1 MSDRRVAN
9 EEKNLSGPKE
19 TRENEQK
26 PTQDSEMYCK
36 WEEAADEGPQKAG
49 LRCYVTLG
57 WRERNPHTL
66 VREALWTK
74 EMCSPDQ
81 SERPQKKSR
90 CEGLLTWL
98 HWQRNYENSC
108 GNYNSARPWRI
119 LSPASPSAGYSFS
132 LQLDQWFCLWLHLG
146 ITQGAFL
153 NFLMLRLHSHPR
165 HLKWLPGGLAGIC
178 ICSRPPRSFQNM
190 GTIELD

>member
-1 MSDRRVAN
+1 MSDRWVVN

-36 WEEAADEGPQKAG
+36 WEAAADVGPQKAG

-57 WRERNPHTL
+57 WRERNPHTF
-66 VREALWTK
+66 VPEALWIK

-81 SERPQKKSR
+81 SERPQKKSG

-108 GNYNSARPWRI
+108 GNYNSARPWHI
-119 LSPASPSAGYSFS
+119 LSPASPSVGYSVS
-132 LQLDQWFCLWLHLG
+132 PQLDRWFSVCTLG
-146 ITQGAFL
+146 SLGELL
-153 NFLMLRLHSHPR
+153 NFLMLRLHSHPH
-165 HLKWLPGGLAGIC
+165 HLKWLPGGLTGIR